1 MYGSPK
7 DGQITVPLR
16 EESRP
21 ISPAN
26 ETQLGFVIAFLNTR
40 WYILRK
46 RSVSDVHRSR
56 FPLTGSHLEWPSA
69 REQASIPPKVPHGL
83 SREVHYGM
91 QLSLRDLENQKK
103 LKRELQDGR
112 TAVELE
118 KLTAALVGRL
128 LGVPIAVARPGPQH
142 GGDAGPAGLQE
153 RRFRLECKKYG
164 ETSHLSDRELLG
176 EIDQALARDEA
187 LEAWVLVAT
196 ISVPEQLVQ
205 ALTKKGEG
213 IGVPVVILDW
223 RDAELALLAALCAF
237 DPDLV
242 EAEFSK
248 EAGALARLLQCVSTD
263 AIAMLRRDLQSW
275 CLGFDAI
282 RMSSHERLE
291 RIWNLPRESN
301 AELGQNA
308 AGGARA
314 KRVRRRKVHEALYAW
329 WRGSAQTD
337 APAVIVGWDGVGKT
351 WATLD
356 WLVDSKSEQPIIL
369 VVPSSAVVSVSVVSR
384 SSVEQFLAQ
393 RLYDL
398 TDVRDPAHWLR
409 RLRYLLKRPA
419 DEGPVLTVFFDGL
432 NQEPSVDWLSLL
444 RVLQGETFAGRVR
457 VVLST
462 RTYHFDD
469 RLSKLHGLSMPPIP
483 VAVDIYDAAP
493 GGELDEMLAFESLV
507 RADLQTDVLEL
518 ARTPRL
524 FELVVRLRARLGEP
538 GQVTV
543 HMLLWEYGRD
553 TLEGRA
559 QKSFTEDDWKA
570 WLQEVAKKYRDGMD
584 REVSVKSLGDMV
596 SRRDLSE
603 REVYRRLSDIIDGR
617 FVCTAPSGKL
627 QLTPTVVVHALGATL
642 LAHLEEV
649 TTQTFLA
656 LDCELIAWLDPIAG
670 FDQRAEVLRAAVSIV
685 VEGGSPAMTPL
696 AGVLVTAWLQT
707 QNIPDAHRRELVS
720 LAPQLTDAL
729 LDAVEHSHTSTHASA
744 RLWAVK
750 GLRAIPRTD
759 AASFGS
765 IATRIRHWF
774 SIVSR
779 EVYRHPEANPDVEK
793 RRSDHFRH
801 LIGVDFSGPI
811 RVVGVEL
818 ELVDQTDCV
827 LQALAPSIIEG
838 FPLANALP
846 IFEVAV
852 VAFAIGPR
860 DEGWDGLKW
869 ICLLNEVDPDETAEA
884 LRDRS
889 EELRHRTPELGIHPD
904 LGSQAAALLLFL
916 SGEERDE
923 DVATSINPV
932 LGRVLSYEKDY
943 LPRPGRSFFFPLER
957 RHAEVVLNDTGLP
970 LLARVQR
977 TEELWLDPTFEPPAA
992 FVTEVRALVA
1002 NIEVNKLD
1010 RGRGRSIEDYNF
1022 QELEPVLARCAP
1034 DLLADLVRRK
1044 MQSMAVCPPDSRYWR
1059 ALNATHCLVLAGET
1073 ESAAART
1080 LRLGGKEA
1088 ESGEC
1093 YAASRL
1099 LIVELQGL
1107 DTQAQFDEVIRASLE
1122 YISIDFTEVL
1132 RVPTPQDVD
1141 ALIARYAVGSSK
1153 QQDDLLNLLS
1163 IHPVEFGDRAWSW
1176 IEGFAKQEG
1185 RELRG
1190 LAFRTLT
1197 ISDATRFGRTL
1208 ADEDWSW
1215 SPDAHPWENHY
1226 GTGALIEAT
1235 RALPFEQVAPRLA
1248 PWRLLDAVRLRGADP
1263 TEIRL
1268 AAGIFNCVFAAE
1280 NIAEPDPGS
1289 DLSVDR
1295 TKTKSLPFTFSVS
1308 PRPSQEET
1316 RDPLAALEAAM
1327 DTDAQI
1333 RAHRRAAEIADSR
1346 IREARKSGAGL
1357 YLANVDAEDFVP
1369 VLQQASDTVDFW
1381 LEGLVELTADFQ
1393 RRVLLAEG
1401 AFLALCEVLLARDPE
1416 RGAQLWRALRRTMR
1430 TRYSGA
1436 ADVDELLH
1444 IVFRAPDSPA
1454 VTDLREEQ
1462 IGLRRCH
1469 TDQALFDLAL
1479 AASYNG
1485 KADWLTA
1492 IIETDRVSPLV
1503 WKRKRSLALAGSVA
1517 NNTLPVAGAWPD
1529 GEIRTGH
1536 LALERGSG
1544 RRRWS
1549 EACAHHW
1556 WLAYLKANNPAKA
1569 YAAWVLF
1576 LNSTDKRA
1584 WIWMHEDTLATD
1596 NASAF
1601 FKLKLSHVALNQ
1613 SRLKRAMEK
1622 RVDKFDENFLAR
1634 KIVTGL
1640 GPWGKA
1646 PESFSPGG

>member
-1 MYGSPK
+1 
-7 DGQITVPLR
+7 
-16 EESRP
+16 
-21 ISPAN
+21 
-26 ETQLGFVIAFLNTR
+26 
-40 WYILRK
+40 
-46 RSVSDVHRSR
+46 
-56 FPLTGSHLEWPSA
+56 
-69 REQASIPPKVPHGL
+69 
-83 SREVHYGM
+83 M
-91 QLSLRDLENQKK
+91 QLSLRDSENQKK
-103 LKRELQDGR
+103 LKRELQDSR
-112 TAVELE
+112 TAAELE
-118 KLTAALVGRL
+118 KLVAALLGRL
-128 LGVPIAVARPGPQH
+128 LGVPIAVARSGPQH
-142 GGDAGPAGLQE
+142 GGDAGPAGQQE

-164 ETSHLSDRELLG
+164 ETSHLSGRELLG

-205 ALTKKGEG
+205 DLTEKGEG

-223 RDAELALLAALCAF
+223 RDAELAQLAALCAF

-248 EAGALARLLQCVSTD
+248 EAGALARLLQYVSTD
-263 AIAMLRRDLQSW
+263 AIEMLRRNLQSW
-275 CLGFDAI
+275 CLGFEAI
-282 RMSSHERLE
+282 RMRSHERLD
-291 RIWNLPRESN
+291 RIWNSPRESN

-314 KRVRRRKVHEALYAW
+314 KRVRRSKVHEALYAW
-329 WRGSAQTD
+329 GRGSAQTD
-337 APAVIVGWDGVGKT
+337 APAVVVGWDGVGKT

-356 WLVDSKSEQPIIL
+356 WLVDSMGEQPIIL
-369 VVPSSAVVSVSVVSR
+369 IVPSSAVVSVSVLSR

-393 RLYDL
+393 RLHDL
-398 TDVRDPAHWLR
+398 TDVRGPEHWLR
-409 RLRYLLKRPA
+409 RLRYLLKRPP

-444 RVLQGETFAGRVR
+444 KVLQGGTFAGRVR

-469 RLSKLHGLSMPPIP
+469 RLSKLHGLSVPPIP

-553 TLEGRA
+553 TLEGHA
-559 QKSFTEDDWKA
+559 QKSFTEADWKA
-570 WLQEVAKKYRDGMD
+570 WLKEVAQRYRDGMD

-603 REVYRRLSDIIDGR
+603 PEVYRRLSDIIDGR
-617 FVCTAPSGKL
+617 FVSTAPSGKL
-627 QLTPTVVVHALGATL
+627 QLTPTVVVHALGVAL

-656 LDCELIAWLDPIAG
+656 LDCELTAWLDPIAG

-685 VEGGSPAMTPL
+685 VEGGGPAMTPL

-707 QNIPDAHRRELVS
+707 QNIPDAHRRELIS

-759 AASFGS
+759 AASFAS
-765 IATRIRHWF
+765 IVTRIRHWF
-774 SIVSR
+774 STVSR
-779 EVYRHPEANPDVEK
+779 DVYRHPEANPDVEK
-793 RRSDHFRH
+793 RRTDHFRN

-811 RVVGVEL
+811 RVVGVDL
-818 ELVDQTDCV
+818 ELVDQTDSV
-827 LQALAPSIIEG
+827 LQATAPSIIQG
-838 FPLANALP
+838 FPLAKALP
-846 IFEVAV
+846 IFEVAA
-852 VAFAIGPR
+852 VALAISPR

-884 LRDRS
+884 LRDAS
-889 EELRHRTPELGIHPD
+889 ETLRHRTPEPGIHPD
-904 LGSQAAALLLFL
+904 LGARAATLLLCL
-916 SGEERDE
+916 SGEGRDE
-923 DVATSINPV
+923 DAAASINPA

-957 RHAEVVLNDTGLP
+957 RHAEVALNDTGLP

-992 FVTEVRALVA
+992 FVTEVRTVA
-1002 NIEVNKLD
+1002 AGIEVNKLD
-1010 RGRGRSIEDYNF
+1010 RGRGRSIEDCNF
-1022 QELEPVLARCAP
+1022 EEIEPVLARCAP
-1034 DLLADLVRRK
+1034 DLLAALVRRK
-1044 MQSMAVCPPDSRYWR
+1044 MQSMAVCPADSRYLR
-1059 ALNATHCLVLAGET
+1059 AINATYYLVLAGEA

-1080 LRLGGKEA
+1080 LRLSGKETD
-1088 ESGEC
+1088 ESGDC
-1093 YAASRL
+1093 HAASQFL
-1099 LIVELQGL
+1099 MVELKDL
-1107 DTQAQFDEVIRASLE
+1107 DAQAQFDEVIRANLK
-1122 YISIDFTEVL
+1122 YILRDFMEVL

-1141 ALIARYAVGSSK
+1141 ALIARYAEGPSK
-1153 QQDDLLNLLS
+1153 QQADLLNLLS
-1163 IHPVEFGDRAWSW
+1163 IHPVEFSDRAWSW
-1176 IEGFAKQEG
+1176 IKGFAKQQG
-1185 RELRG
+1185 HELRG

-1197 ISDATRFGRTL
+1197 ISDAARFGRML
-1208 ADEDWSW
+1208 VDDGWSW
-1215 SPDAHPWENHY
+1215 SPDANHLVNHY

-1235 RALPFEQVAPRLA
+1235 RALPFEQVEPRLA
-1248 PWRLLDAVRLRGADP
+1248 PWRLLEAARLRGADP
-1263 TEIRL
+1263 TETRL
-1268 AAGIFNCVFAAE
+1268 AAGIFSCVFAAQ
-1280 NIAEPDPGS
+1280 NITEPDPGS

-1295 TKTKSLPFTFSVS
+1295 TRTKSAPFAFSVS
-1308 PRPSQEET
+1308 PRPSQEEA
-1316 RDPLAALEAAM
+1316 RDPLVALEAAM
-1327 DTDAQI
+1327 DADAQI
-1333 RAHRRAAEIADSR
+1333 KAHRRAVAIADIR
-1346 IREARKSGAGL
+1346 IREARKSGASL
-1357 YLANVDAEDFVP
+1357 YLANVDADDFVP
-1369 VLQQASDTVDFW
+1369 VLQHASDAVDFW
-1381 LEGLVELTADFQ
+1381 LEGLAGLTADF
-1393 RRVLLAEG
+1393 RRRIILAEG
-1401 AFLALCEVLLARDPE
+1401 AFLALCEALLARDPE
-1416 RGAQLWRALRRTMR
+1416 RGAQVWRALRSAMR
-1430 TRYSGA
+1430 TRYNGA

-1444 IVFRAPDSPA
+1444 IVFRAPDSQA
-1454 VTDLREEQ
+1454 VTELREEQ

-1485 KADWLTA
+1485 KADWLAA

-1536 LALERGSG
+1536 LALERASA

-1556 WLAYLKANNPAKA
+1556 WLAFLKANDPAEA

-1576 LNSTDKRA
+1576 LNSADKRA
-1584 WIWMHEDTLATD
+1584 WIWMHEDTQAAND
-1596 NASAF
+1596 ASAL
-1601 FKLKLSHVALNQ
+1601 FKLKLSHVGLNQ

-1622 RVDKFDENFLAR
+1622 HLDKFGENFLAR

-1640 GPWGKA
+1640 GPWGK
-1646 PESFSPGG
+1646 E